1 MLVANI
7 ETFTGHGTCQSS
19 STCHSN
25 DKARIAHLRVDA
37 RKYNSVSR
45 ALSDPLEALFRAT
58 PRVSVQKSYEEQ
70 VQVKH
75 FCFACCQA

>member
-1 MLVANI
+1 MKLLQGMELVSLLLLVIQTIVGAHCA
-7 ETFTGHGTCQSS
+7 F
-19 STCHSN
+19 
-25 DKARIAHLRVDA
+25 ARRRAEVQLLP
-37 RKYNSVSR
+37 VSR